1 MESADTGLLMVEHI
15 FSGDLHSSVTDS
27 SRKSQCLN
35 RNVHLVV
42 RETDGQVSKTQS
54 SESAFRKINEMD
66 QIAKAGHNDQRSHA
80 QTRKLPTQFPLL
92 VICLIIL
99 FCLCFHGQPELLSN
113 VLHGQHIDAL
123 VGLNSKMV
131 QIRPLLTLDLLQA
144 KISLMKLSFYS
155 KKSLRF
161 CDTVLSRDFSPEPQ
175 TWKLSHSRRCRREMK
190 AVMGSIPLDLPYPTH
205 CSLQYLGGAWRNH
218 SECSWD
224 TTRSSATCCLW

>member
-1 MESADTGLLMVEHI
+1 MESADTGVPMVEHI
-15 FSGDLHSSVTDS
+15 SSGDLHSSVADS

-35 RNVHLVV
+35 RNVHLVM
-42 RETDGQVSKTQS
+42 RETDGQVSKIQS

-131 QIRPLLTLDLLQA
+131 QIRPLLTLDLLQD

-155 KKSLRF
+155 KKSLML
-161 CDTVLSRDFSPEPQ
+161 CDTVLSRDFSPELHFANSKTEPFQEMQERDESSDGIQ
-175 TWKLSHSRRCRREMK
+175 TLGSPISNTLQTAVPGRCLEKSQWVLLRHN
-190 AVMGSIPLDLPYPTH
+190 T
-205 CSLQYLGGAWRNH
+205 
-218 SECSWD
+218 
-224 TTRSSATCCLW
+224 